1 MEPYELIHKKTTA
14 SLPLSK
20 LRSLF
25 AGTRE
30 SIYISVA
37 LSCAQSFSLLPVALL
52 VRRVIDSALPQHN
65 SSQLITILALITGF
79 LLISGAVQLINRF
92 MSTRAIKSATSN
104 LRAELV
110 IAQLAGTRLYHSH
123 EDHDTIH
130 SQIVQDT
137 MRVDAMLG
145 TLLNQCIPG
154 ALVTVGLAVVLIYM
168 NAMLSTFCIVV
179 FPLFSLFSTVM
190 SRRLKA
196 VIKTFHRNF
205 SDFSKG
211 VSFILTFSELV
222 RISAAEAYEQK
233 RQLAA
238 IEMLR
243 RSHSAA
249 VWFSARMRVI
259 QQQALMVAGI
269 MVMLIGG
276 IMVIRGTM
284 SMGELAAFYAALG
297 LLNYHAGS
305 VVGSIPALVEG
316 FESLSVLCGILHAS
330 GPEATADAGHTSSTE
345 AVPPATACGNPSY
358 CGSRKHDLAHSIAIE
373 AVDFCYTN
381 PDDGKTLSPFFLHNI
396 NLSVNIDTGQ
406 IITINGLSGSGKST
420 LMYLLAGFYRP
431 LKGRILI
438 DGIPLDDLDISHYRR
453 QIGVV
458 LQEPLLF
465 SGTIRENLIYGLDSC
480 DENSLIQVCR
490 EVMIHDDIMQLPDGY
505 DSNIGDH
512 GMLLSGGQRQRI
524 AIARALLRQPKLLIL
539 DEPTNHLD
547 ESLIEGMRLLW
558 DRSAARTG
566 PSRACIV
573 ISHNR
578 ILQQLADRSYVLR
591 DGRIYNSL
599 SDSVQSRPDA

>member
-1 MEPYELIHKKTTA
+1 MMHNKLSA
-14 SLPLSK
+14 SGPANTI
-20 LRSLF
+20 RSLF
-25 AGTRE
+25 TGSRK
-30 SIYISVA
+30 SIYVSVV
-37 LSCAQSFSLLPVALL
+37 LSCMQSFSLLPVALL

-65 SSQLITILALITGF
+65 TGQLITILALITGL
-79 LLISGAVQLINRF
+79 LLISGAVQLTNRF
-92 MSTRAIKSATSN
+92 MSIKAIKSAISN
-104 LRAELV
+104 LRSELV
-110 IAQLAGTRLYHSH
+110 NAQLAGTRLYHSR

-154 ALVTVGLAVVLIYM
+154 ALVTVGLVVVLIYM
-168 NAMLSTFCIVV
+168 NATLSLFCMVI
-179 FPLFSLFSTVM
+179 FPLFTLFSKVM

-196 VIKTFHRNF
+196 TIKTFHRNF

-238 IEMLR
+238 IDMLR

-259 QQQALMVAGI
+259 QQQALMVIGV

-276 IMVIRGTM
+276 LMVIRGTL

-305 VVGSIPALVEG
+305 IVGSIPALVEG
-316 FESLSVLCGILHAS
+316 FESLTVLCGILHACGS
-330 GPEATADAGHTSSTE
+330 DATADAGHPSPAE
-345 AVPPATACGNPSY
+345 AVPLAAAR
-358 CGSRKHDLAHSIAIE
+358 GSRKHDLLHSIAFE
-373 AVDFCYTN
+373 AVDFCYTD
-381 PDDGKTLSPFFLHNI
+381 PDDGKTLSPFFLHDI
-396 NLSVNIDTGQ
+396 NLTVSIDAGQ

-438 DGIPLDDLDISHYRR
+438 DGIPLDALDISHYRR
-453 QIGVV
+453 QLGVV
-458 LQEPLLF
+458 LQDPMLF
-465 SGTIRENLIYGLDSC
+465 SGTIRENLVYGLDSC
-480 DENSLIQVCR
+480 DEQYLIQVCR
-490 EVMIHDDIMQLPDGY
+490 EVMIHDDILQLPYGY
-505 DSNIGDH
+505 DSTIGDH

-524 AIARALLRQPKLLIL
+524 AIARALLRKPKLLIL

-547 ESLIEGMRLLW
+547 ESLIEGMRMLW

-578 ILQQLADRSYVLR
+578 ILQQLADQSYVLR
-591 DGRIYNSL
+591 DGRVYNAVCVPS
-599 SDSVQSRPDA
+599 QFQPDA